1 MPQIQP
7 TSDEPPQYLSGDE
20 MAALK
25 FAAHRQLTRWA
36 NKRELTPCQHAQRV
50 ALLRAVRILE
60 DKAFVPGCV
69 LNVAGEKYLTKE
81 NVDVR

>member
-1 MPQIQP
+1 M
-7 TSDEPPQYLSGDE
+7 SDEPARLLSGDE
-20 MAALK
+20 LAALK

-60 DKAFVPGCV
+60 DKALAPGCV
-69 LNVAGEKYLTKE
+69 LHVASEKYLTKE
-81 NVDVR
+81 NADVR